1 MQLYLQMWTIFMVD
15 RIQEFPVLNRAL
27 FIEASASQ
35 MAWEELANSM
45 VSRIATVTNFK
56 LPVGELDVRL
66 GQAVHTTAVI

>member
-1 MQLYLQMWTIFMVD
+1 MVD
-15 RIQEFPVLNRAL
+15 QIQEFPFLNRAL

-56 LPVGELDVRL
+56 LPVCELDVRL

>member
-1 MQLYLQMWTIFMVD
+1 MVD
-15 RIQEFPVLNRAL
+15 QIQEFPVLNRAV
-27 FIEASASQ
+27 FTEASASQ

-66 GQAVHTTAVI
+66 GQAVHTIAVT